1 MNKRPMLYVV
11 APEPAQGKVV
21 PLRLA
26 RVRSTVRSEPA
37 DILTLPR
44 ETSWRD
50 VVRRLIKNPVKG

>member
-1 MNKRPMLYVV
+1 MLYVV
-11 APEPAQGKVV
+11 APEPARGKVV